1 MYPES
6 EKALPALADHQRADP
21 IPKVGKDPNN
31 PSAIPT
37 PHPTF
42 PRLPD
47 GPEAL
52 KSPAGKIKISFPE
65 SCAAFCKSDSSRHD
79 LQPDNDTVFGR
90 RDCAR
95 LALSE
100 F

>member
-21 IPKVGKDPNN
+21 IPKAGKDPNN
-31 PSAIPT
+31 MSAIPT

-52 KSPAGKIKISFPE
+52 KSPAGKRFLSQSP
-65 SCAAFCKSDSSRHD
+65 ALL
-79 LQPDNDTVFGR
+79 LQVGFQQT
-90 RDCAR
+90 
-95 LALSE
+95 
-100 F
+100 